1 MNSGKSSDSSTRNS
15 PSDRP
20 IAALLKLAGER
31 DQPSADAL
39 EQARTA
45 AAQSWRHAVNEE
57 KRRQRTRWLR
67 PLIIAT
73 TLSGV
78 AAAFVLVVQPQFE
91 SKAHVPVAQVARIE
105 GDVHRSLDAHPQNSP
120 TLFAG
125 ETVTTSSGRMALA
138 MGSLSLRVDR
148 NTRLTALNE
157 RDFQLDY
164 GRVYVDSGSVNAHSA
179 LRIYTASGMVEHR
192 GTQFQVISQTPS
204 TEVLVREGRVSVKLA
219 TNQRTV
225 DLAAGEAVTIA
236 GSNVSIRS
244 GLNTHDAAWDWVNE
258 IAPAFDIEGRPL
270 AEFLAW
276 ITREHGWQLRFAS
289 IDLERTAQ
297 RTRLH
302 GSLLSRSADQQLNDV
317 GLMTATDLHVDQ
329 GVLIVEQAKDASL

>member
-1 MNSGKSSDSSTRNS
+1 
-15 PSDRP
+15 
-20 IAALLKLAGER
+20 
-31 DQPSADAL
+31 
-39 EQARTA
+39 
-45 AAQSWRHAVNEE
+45 
-57 KRRQRTRWLR
+57 
-67 PLIIAT
+67 
-73 TLSGV
+73 
-78 AAAFVLVVQPQFE
+78 
-91 SKAHVPVAQVARIE
+91 
-105 GDVHRSLDAHPQNSP
+105 
-120 TLFAG
+120 
-125 ETVTTSSGRMALA
+125 
-138 MGSLSLRVDR
+138 
-148 NTRLTALNE
+148 
-157 RDFQLDY
+157 
-164 GRVYVDSGSVNAHSA
+164 
-179 LRIYTASGMVEHR
+179 MVEHR

-219 TNQRTV
+219 TDQRTV